1 MQAKAAAEE
10 AIRALGRGDFAT
22 ARTFIAE
29 AVVADDGLGA
39 LADIIHLACAEIE
52 AEGDVTMATW
62 NALADAAASEG
73 LLAVVE
79 SSRH

>member
-10 AIRALGRGDFAT
+10 AIRALGRGDFAS

-29 AVVADDGLGA
+29 AVVSDPGMGA
-39 LADIIHLACAEIE
+39 LADIVHLACSEIE
-52 AEGDVTMATW
+52 SDGGVTMATW
-62 NALADAAASEG
+62 NALADAVASEG